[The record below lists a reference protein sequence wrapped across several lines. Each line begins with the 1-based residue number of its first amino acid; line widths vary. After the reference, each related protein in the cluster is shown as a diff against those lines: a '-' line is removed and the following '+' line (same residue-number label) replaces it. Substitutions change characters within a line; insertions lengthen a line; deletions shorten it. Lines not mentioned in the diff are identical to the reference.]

1 MNITIEHFFFDIL
14 KFAFREIVKNKVI
27 FQAIND

>member
-14 KFAFREIVKNKVI
+14 KFAFREIVKNEVI
-27 FQAIND
+27 FKTIDD